1 MLAYVNNLECMPGSI
16 LYNGTCYY
24 FSRKKEKLSWT
35 NAERF
40 CRKLPLNTS
49 FLTIEN
55 DHQYEMLKKEVIRL
69 RDKEQPE
76 DQLVFYIGFRFLIS
90 KSTRN

>member
-1 MLAYVNNLECMPGSI
+1 MPGSV

-24 FSRKKEKLSWT
+24 FTRSKEKLSWI

-40 CRKLPLNTS
+40 CRKLPLNAS

-69 RDKEQPE
+69 RDKENPE

-90 KSTRN
+90 KH